1 MWQLLEKKEVRV
13 WKRAMRPVA
22 GLTLCGKRIVQHCDT
37 DRDTRISQTEW
48 THCLGVAMG
57 ELQPTSRDSIPALY
71 HPSINRLYLF
81 RGEKWQHNDPVAAVA
96 AGRAEARAQSS
107 QHLAQGGL
115 TAWFKCEELPSLLVI
130 PQTLV

>member
-1 MWQLLEKKEVRV
+1 MCPPQLLEKKEVRV

-57 ELQPTSRDSIPALY
+57 ELELEPPAKFLLFTE
-71 HPSINRLYLF
+71 SLFF
-81 RGEKWQHNDPVAAVA
+81 RGERRQHDDTVAAAA
-96 AGRAEARAQSS
+96 AGGTEARAQPS

-115 TAWFKCEELPSLLVI
+115 TDSLVKCEELPSLLVI